1 MVFMRPLDPYGLGS
15 GRCCGNR
22 KGRCTLKSM
31 LYIALIEL
39 LVLMLNWTGVL
50 LFTEQDSEL
59 LATSFDPEKM
69 RDNCDSHRTSHPQT
83 RDRNLIVNCTALR
96 WWQNRCISE
105 T

>member
-1 MVFMRPLDPYGLGS
+1 MYIEIYAVHCSDRTARFDAKLD
-15 GRCCGNR
+15 RCAA
-22 KGRCTLKSM
+22 SV
-31 LYIALIEL
+31 E
-39 LVLMLNWTGVL
+39 